1 MLSADVQGQGEH
13 VEPEGGELAVARD
26 QGVAVE
32 AVDEPD
38 RGGGE
43 QDPQRRRGA
52 REVVAAERA
61 GELGRHQRAAH
72 GDARADVDHHVAGR
86 AQRDRHARVGARDVA
101 REQREHRHEEGGG
114 QGRGELADPPRQRVQ
129 AELLE
134 RARERDD
141 QRVGAEVRLVERER
155 GAERERGDD
164 EPAHRRPV
172 GARAGREQRPHQQ
185 RGQRQRHR
193 GAHAHGAHDGVEAE
207 VERHH
212 DHHGG
217 ERGGAARDVGDR
229 DPARAQVGLQDRD
242 EGRVQQPE
250 HERHARDQDGD
261 PHVGRV
267 GHQQR
272 GERGGRG
279 GGDRE
284 ARAQRERRAEHR
296 GRALRLLGQL
306 ADDDRGQAGVGEHA
320 EELHEREREREAAV
334 EVRAE
339 VAGRDRDRDE
349 PEQQHR
355 PAPGEAVEG
364 ARRDAADV
372 RGRLAAGHCAQPVG
386 TAAAR
391 RATITRSSPSERV
404 SGARPTA
411 GGAQARERAAEP
423 ARALAEAA
431 RPVADGERPPQA
443 DVDDRVEPRLAQQ
456 PLERVPGQQE
466 GVRGQVAPPARAG
479 QPRGLRGRG
488 RA

>member
-1 MLSADVQGQGEH
+1 MLSADVQGQREH
-13 VEPEGGELAVARD
+13 VEPERRELAVARD

-38 RGGGE
+38 RGGDE

-72 GDARADVDHHVAGR
+72 RDARADVDHHVAGR
-86 AQRDRHARVGARDVA
+86 AQRGRHARVGARDVA

-141 QRVGAEVRLVERER
+141 QRVGAEVGLVERER

-172 GARAGREQRPHQQ
+172 GARAGGEQRPHQQ

-193 GAHAHGAHDGVEAE
+193 GAHARGGHDGVEAE

-212 DHHGG
+212 DDHGG
-217 ERGGAARDVGDR
+217 ERGGAAGDVGDR

-242 EGRVQQPE
+242 EGRVEQPE

-272 GERGGRG
+272 GERGGRR

-284 ARAQRERRAEHR
+284 AGAQRERRAEHGR
-296 GRALRLLGQL
+296 RALRLLGQL
-306 ADDDRGQAGVGEHA
+306 AHDDRGQAGVGEHA

-355 PAPGEAVEG
+355 RR
-364 ARRDAADV
+364 ARRGR
-372 RGRLAAGHCAQPVG
+372 RGCSPRRGGRPRPARCRALAAQPVG

-391 RATITRSSPSERV
+391 RATITRSSPSDRV
-404 SGARPTA
+404 SGARPT
-411 GGAQARERAAEP
+411 
-423 ARALAEAA
+423 
-431 RPVADGERPPQA
+431 
-443 DVDDRVEPRLAQQ
+443 RVERRRASALPSRPERSPR
-456 PLERVPGQQE
+456 PLDQLPTVN
-466 GVRGQVAPPARAG
+466 VRHRPTSTIGSSPASRSSRLSVR
-479 QPRGLRGRG
+479 RGSR
-488 RA
+488 